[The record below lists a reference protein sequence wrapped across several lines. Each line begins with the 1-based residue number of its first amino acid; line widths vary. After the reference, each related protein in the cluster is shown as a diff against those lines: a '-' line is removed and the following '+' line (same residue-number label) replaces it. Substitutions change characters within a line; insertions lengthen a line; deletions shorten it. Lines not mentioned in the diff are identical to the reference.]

1 MKNKLVSI
9 MKKSIAVFF
18 GFALVLPALLFCSYA
33 KVEAKT
39 DGAQPESRPVL
50 QEIDIALVLDNS
62 GSMQKND
69 PQFLTREVVTNFM
82 VGFGEKAH
90 IAMIIFDQEAKLVE
104 PLADLTGLMA
114 RANFLKSLDQV
125 NYKGLFSDSPAAI
138 ERAVYELKL
147 NGRSNARKVI
157 ILLTDGIV
165 DTGNKVQDLEKTK
178 WLKEDLTQECRNA
191 GIKIFGIAF
200 TENADFSLIQTLAF
214 KTEGEYF
221 RAYAAEDIQKVFD
234 KISSLISRLP
244 SGPKLADQGIMPLSP
259 PGDATTVPASPPAAS
274 APGLFPAATSKA
286 PPLETDPV
294 VAVKET
300 PSQFKKPGSFVL
312 ILLIGIFVLLAAIV
326 MLMALNRKAGT
337 FAPGVAG
344 RSGRA
349 RYAPSMP
356 RAELIDVKN
365 ITGRKTLKLSQSLIK
380 IGRDT
385 NNDVAIPAETVS
397 SLHAT
402 IEYQDGF
409 FYLEDQSSINKTYIN
424 GKEIAPYSPIKLKS
438 GDVIKI
444 NVYKFIFILPDL
456 IPAGETVIDFSG
468 KAETQVQGATII
480 RGQVISSPDAT
491 GMPQAMLIDVKNITG
506 KKTLILNKSVIKIG
520 RGVHND
526 VAIDQHSVSGSHASI
541 QYQEG
546 SFYLEDQR
554 SKNKTRLNEKEL
566 EPHTPTK
573 LKSGDEIM
581 IDIHKFIFLLE
592 QQTPSGDTDENW

>member
-1 MKNKLVSI
+1 
-9 MKKSIAVFF
+9 MKKSITVFL
-18 GFALVLPALLFCSYA
+18 GVALVLAALLLCSYA
-33 KVEAKT
+33 KVEAKNEGT
-39 DGAQPESRPVL
+39 QPESRPVL
-50 QEIDIALVLDNS
+50 QEFDIALVLDNS

-69 PQFLTREVVTNFM
+69 PQFLTRDVVTSFM
-82 VGFGEKAH
+82 GGFGEKSR

-165 DTGNKVQDLEKTK
+165 DTGDKVQDLEKTK
-178 WLKEDLTQECRNA
+178 WLKEDLTQECKNA

-200 TENADFSLIQTLAF
+200 TENADFSLIQTLAS
-214 KTEGEYF
+214 KTGGEYF
-221 RAYAAEDIQKVFD
+221 RAYAAEDIQKVFN

-244 SGPKLADQGIMPLSP
+244 SGPDLADKGIMPTSP
-259 PGDATTVPASPPAAS
+259 PGNATTV
-274 APGLFPAATSKA
+274 PAATSKA

-294 VAVKET
+294 VAAKET
-300 PSQFKKPGSFVL
+300 PAQFKKPGSFVL
-312 ILLIGIFVLLAAIV
+312 ILLIGIFVLLAAIA
-326 MLMALNRKAGT
+326 MIMALNRKTKT

-344 RSGRA
+344 RSRSA
-349 RYAPSMP
+349 RYAPPMP

-365 ITGRKTLKLSQSLIK
+365 ITSQKTLELSKSPIK

-385 NNDVAIPAETVS
+385 NNDVAIPEETVS

-402 IEYQDGF
+402 IEYLDGF
-409 FYLEDQSSINKTYIN
+409 FYLEDQRSRNKTYIN
-424 GKEIAPYSPIKLKS
+424 GKEIAPHSLIKLKS

-468 KAETQVQGATII
+468 KTETQVHEATTV
-480 RGQVISSPDAT
+480 RGQIISTLDASA
-491 GMPQAMLIDVKNITG
+491 MPQAMLIDIKNITG

-526 VAIDQHSVSGSHASI
+526 VAIDQHSVSGYHAAI
-541 QYQEG
+541 QFKEG
-546 SFYLEDQR
+546 FFYLEDQR
-554 SKNKTRLNEKEL
+554 SKNKTRLNGEEIA
-566 EPHTPTK
+566 PHTPTK

>member
-1 MKNKLVSI
+1 
-9 MKKSIAVFF
+9 MKKSITAFF
-18 GFALVLPALLFCSYA
+18 GFALILLAALFGGYA
-33 KVEAKT
+33 QVEASKE
-39 DGAQPESRPVL
+39 GAQSESRLVL
-50 QEIDIALVLDNS
+50 QEFDIALVLDNS

-69 PQFLTREVVTNFM
+69 PHFLTRDVVTNFM
-82 VGFGEKAH
+82 VGFGENSR

-104 PLADLTGLMA
+104 PLTDLTGLMA

-147 NGRSNARKVI
+147 NGRNNARKVI

-165 DTGNKVQDLEKTK
+165 DTGDKVQDLEKTK

-191 GIKIFGIAF
+191 GIKIFGVAF
-200 TENADFSLIQTLAF
+200 TEKADFSLIQTLAF

-221 RAYAAEDIQKVFD
+221 RAYTAEDIQKVFD
-234 KISSLISRLP
+234 KISSMISRLP
-244 SGPKLADQGIMPLSP
+244 SGPELADKGIMPPSSA
-259 PGDATTVPASPPAAS
+259 DNATTAPASPPAAS
-274 APGLFPAATSKA
+274 APGVFPAATSKV
-286 PPLETDPV
+286 PPLETEPV
-294 VAVKET
+294 DAAKKT
-300 PSQFKKPGSFVL
+300 PAQFKKPGSFVL

-326 MLMALNRKAGT
+326 MIMALNRKTKT

-344 RSGRA
+344 RSRRA
-349 RYAPSMP
+349 RYAPPMP

-365 ITGRKTLKLSQSLIK
+365 ITSQKTLELSKSPIK

-409 FYLEDQSSINKTYIN
+409 FYLEDQGSINKTYIN
-424 GKEIAPYSPIKLKS
+424 GKEIAPYSLIKLKS

-444 NVYKFIFILPDL
+444 NLYKFIFILPDL

-468 KAETQVQGATII
+468 KPETQVQEATIV
-480 RGQVISSPDAT
+480 RGQIISTRDAS

-526 VAIDQHSVSGSHASI
+526 VAINQHSVSGSHAAI
-541 QYQEG
+541 QYKEG

-554 SKNKTRLNEKEL
+554 SKNKTRLNGEEIAQ
-566 EPHTPTK
+566 HTPTK

-581 IDIHKFIFLLE
+581 IDIHRFIFLLE
-592 QQTPSGDTDENW
+592 QQTPSGDTDETW

>member
-1 MKNKLVSI
+1 
-9 MKKSIAVFF
+9 MKKSITAFF
-18 GFALVLPALLFCSYA
+18 GFALILPALLFCSYA
-33 KVEAKT
+33 QVEAKKEV
-39 DGAQPESRPVL
+39 AQPESRPAL
-50 QEIDIALVLDNS
+50 IELDIALVLDNS

-69 PQFLTREVVTNFM
+69 PHFLAREVVTNFM
-82 VGFGEKAH
+82 VGFGENSR

-104 PLADLTGLMA
+104 SLTDLTGLMA
-114 RANFLKSLDQV
+114 RANFLKSLEQV

-138 ERAVYELKL
+138 ERAIYELKL

-165 DTGNKVQDLEKTK
+165 DTGDKAQDLEKTK
-178 WLKEDLTQECRNA
+178 WLKEDLAQECRNA

-200 TENADFSLIQTLAF
+200 TDKADFSLIQTLAF

-221 RAYAAEDIQKVFD
+221 RAYTVEDIQKVFD
-234 KISSLISRLP
+234 KISNLISRLP
-244 SGPKLADQGIMPLSP
+244 SGPQLADKGIMLPSP
-259 PGDATTVPASPPAAS
+259 AGSETTAPAV
-274 APGLFPAATSKA
+274 TSKA
-286 PPLETDPV
+286 PPLATEPV
-294 VAVKET
+294 VAAKKT
-300 PSQFKKPGSFVL
+300 PAQFKKPGSFVL

-326 MLMALNRKAGT
+326 MIMALNRKT
-337 FAPGVAG
+337 RMSVPGAAG
-344 RSGRA
+344 RSRRD
-349 RYAPSMP
+349 RYAPPMP

-365 ITGRKTLKLSQSLIK
+365 ITGQKTLELNKSLIK

-409 FYLEDQSSINKTYIN
+409 FYLEDQRGKNKTYIN
-424 GKEIAPYSPIKLKS
+424 GKEIAPHAPIKLKS

-444 NVYKFIFILPDL
+444 NIYKFIFILPDL

-468 KAETQVQGATII
+468 KTETQVQAATII
-480 RGQVISSPDAT
+480 RGQVMSTPEAS

-526 VAIDQHSVSGSHASI
+526 VAIDQHSVSGSHAAI
-541 QYQEG
+541 QYKEG
-546 SFYLEDQR
+546 FFYLEDQR
-554 SKNKTRLNEKEL
+554 SKNKTRLNGEEIA
-566 EPHTPTK
+566 PHTPIK
-573 LKSGDEIM
+573 LKSGDEIVF
-581 IDIHKFIFLLE
+581 DIYKFIFLLE
-592 QQTPSGDTDENW
+592 QQTPSGDTNENW

>member
-1 MKNKLVSI
+1 
-9 MKKSIAVFF
+9 MKKSITAFF
-18 GFALVLPALLFCSYA
+18 GFALILLAALFGGYA
-33 KVEAKT
+33 QVEASKE
-39 DGAQPESRPVL
+39 GAQSESHLVL
-50 QEIDIALVLDNS
+50 QEFDIALVLDNS

-69 PQFLTREVVTNFM
+69 PHFLTRDVVTNFM
-82 VGFGEKAH
+82 VGFGENSR

-104 PLADLTGLMA
+104 PLTDLTGLMA

-147 NGRSNARKVI
+147 NGRNNARKVI

-165 DTGNKVQDLEKTK
+165 DTGDKVQDLEKTK

-191 GIKIFGIAF
+191 GIKIFGVAF
-200 TENADFSLIQTLAF
+200 TEKADFSLIQTLAF

-221 RAYAAEDIQKVFD
+221 RAYTAEDIQKVFD

-244 SGPKLADQGIMPLSP
+244 SGPELADKGIMPPSSA
-259 PGDATTVPASPPAAS
+259 DNATTAPASPPAAS
-274 APGLFPAATSKA
+274 APGVFPAATSKV
-286 PPLETDPV
+286 PPLETEPV
-294 VAVKET
+294 DAAKKT
-300 PSQFKKPGSFVL
+300 PVQFKKPGSFVL

-326 MLMALNRKAGT
+326 MIMALNRKTKT

-344 RSGRA
+344 RSRRA
-349 RYAPSMP
+349 RYAPPMP

-365 ITGRKTLKLSQSLIK
+365 ITSQKTLELSKSPIK

-409 FYLEDQSSINKTYIN
+409 FYLEDQGSKNKTYIN
-424 GKEIAPYSPIKLKS
+424 GKEIAPYSLIKLKS

-468 KAETQVQGATII
+468 KPETQVQEATIV
-480 RGQVISSPDAT
+480 RGQIISTRDAS

-526 VAIDQHSVSGSHASI
+526 VAINQHSVSGSHAAI
-541 QYQEG
+541 QYKEG

-554 SKNKTRLNEKEL
+554 SKNKTRLNGEEIAQ
-566 EPHTPTK
+566 HTPTK

-581 IDIHKFIFLLE
+581 IDIHRFIFLLE

>member
-1 MKNKLVSI
+1 
-9 MKKSIAVFF
+9 MKKSITAFF
-18 GFALVLPALLFCSYA
+18 GFALILLAALFGGYA
-33 KVEAKT
+33 QVEASKE
-39 DGAQPESRPVL
+39 GAQSESRLVL
-50 QEIDIALVLDNS
+50 QEFDIALVLDNS

-69 PQFLTREVVTNFM
+69 PHFLTRDVVTNFM
-82 VGFGEKAH
+82 VGFGENSR

-104 PLADLTGLMA
+104 PLTDLTGLMA

-147 NGRSNARKVI
+147 NGRNNARKVI

-165 DTGNKVQDLEKTK
+165 DTGDKVQDLEKTK

-191 GIKIFGIAF
+191 GIKIFGVAF
-200 TENADFSLIQTLAF
+200 TEKADFSLIQTLAF

-221 RAYAAEDIQKVFD
+221 RAYTAEDIQKVFD
-234 KISSLISRLP
+234 KISSMISRLP
-244 SGPKLADQGIMPLSP
+244 SGPELADKGIMPPSSA
-259 PGDATTVPASPPAAS
+259 DNATTAPASPPAAS
-274 APGLFPAATSKA
+274 APGVFPAATSKV
-286 PPLETDPV
+286 PPLATEPV
-294 VAVKET
+294 DAAKKT
-300 PSQFKKPGSFVL
+300 PAQFKKPGSFVL

-326 MLMALNRKAGT
+326 MIMALNRKTKT

-344 RSGRA
+344 RSRRA
-349 RYAPSMP
+349 RYAPPMP

-365 ITGRKTLKLSQSLIK
+365 ITSQKTLEFNKSPIK

-402 IEYQDGF
+402 IEYQEGF
-409 FYLEDQSSINKTYIN
+409 FYLEDQGSKNKTYIN
-424 GKEIAPYSPIKLKS
+424 GKEIAPYSLIKLKS

-468 KAETQVQGATII
+468 KPETQVQEATIV
-480 RGQVISSPDAT
+480 RGQIISTRDAS

-526 VAIDQHSVSGSHASI
+526 VAINQHSVSGSHAAI
-541 QYQEG
+541 QYKEG

-554 SKNKTRLNEKEL
+554 SKNKTRLNGEEIAQ
-566 EPHTPTK
+566 HTPTK

-581 IDIHKFIFLLE
+581 IDIHRFIFLLE

>member
-1 MKNKLVSI
+1 
-9 MKKSIAVFF
+9 
-18 GFALVLPALLFCSYA
+18 
-33 KVEAKT
+33 
-39 DGAQPESRPVL
+39 
-50 QEIDIALVLDNS
+50 
-62 GSMQKND
+62 
-69 PQFLTREVVTNFM
+69 
-82 VGFGEKAH
+82 
-90 IAMIIFDQEAKLVE
+90 VE
-104 PLADLTGLMA
+104 PLTDLTGLMA

-147 NGRSNARKVI
+147 NGRNNARKVI

-165 DTGNKVQDLEKTK
+165 DTGDKVQDLEKTK

-191 GIKIFGIAF
+191 GIKIFGVAF
-200 TENADFSLIQTLAF
+200 TEKADFSLIQTLAF

-221 RAYAAEDIQKVFD
+221 RAYTAEDIQKVFD

-244 SGPKLADQGIMPLSP
+244 SGPELADKGIMPPSSA
-259 PGDATTVPASPPAAS
+259 DNATTAPASPPAAS
-274 APGLFPAATSKA
+274 APGVFPAATSKV
-286 PPLETDPV
+286 PPLETEPV
-294 VAVKET
+294 DAAKKT
-300 PSQFKKPGSFVL
+300 PAQFKKPSSFVL

-326 MLMALNRKAGT
+326 MIMALNRKTKT

-344 RSGRA
+344 RSRRA
-349 RYAPSMP
+349 RYAPPMP

-365 ITGRKTLKLSQSLIK
+365 ITSQKTLELSKSPIK

-409 FYLEDQSSINKTYIN
+409 FYLEDQGSKNKTYIN
-424 GKEIAPYSPIKLKS
+424 GKEIAPYSLIKLKS

-468 KAETQVQGATII
+468 KPETHVQEATIV
-480 RGQVISSPDAT
+480 RGQIISTRDAS

-506 KKTLILNKSVIKIG
+506 KKTLILNKNVIKIG

-526 VAIDQHSVSGSHASI
+526 VAINQHSVSGSHAAI
-541 QYQEG
+541 QYKEG

-554 SKNKTRLNEKEL
+554 SKNKTRLNGEEIA
-566 EPHTPTK
+566 PHTPTK

-592 QQTPSGDTDENW
+592 QQTPSGDTNENW

>member
-1 MKNKLVSI
+1 
-9 MKKSIAVFF
+9 MKKSITAFF
-18 GFALVLPALLFCSYA
+18 GFALILLAALFGGYA
-33 KVEAKT
+33 QVEASKE
-39 DGAQPESRPVL
+39 GAQSESRLVL
-50 QEIDIALVLDNS
+50 QEFDIALVLDNS

-69 PQFLTREVVTNFM
+69 PHFLTRDVVTNFM
-82 VGFGEKAH
+82 VGFGENSR

-104 PLADLTGLMA
+104 PLTDLTGLMA

-147 NGRSNARKVI
+147 NGRNNARKVI

-165 DTGNKVQDLEKTK
+165 DTGDKVQDLEKTK

-191 GIKIFGIAF
+191 GIKIFGVAF
-200 TENADFSLIQTLAF
+200 TEKADFSLIQTLAF

-221 RAYAAEDIQKVFD
+221 RAYTAEDIQKVFD

-244 SGPKLADQGIMPLSP
+244 SGPELADKGIMPPSSA
-259 PGDATTVPASPPAAS
+259 DNATTAPASPPAAS
-274 APGLFPAATSKA
+274 APGVFPAATSKV
-286 PPLETDPV
+286 PPLETEPV
-294 VAVKET
+294 DAAKKT
-300 PSQFKKPGSFVL
+300 PAQFKKPGSFVL

-326 MLMALNRKAGT
+326 MIMALNRKTKT

-344 RSGRA
+344 RSRRA
-349 RYAPSMP
+349 RYAPPMP

-365 ITGRKTLKLSQSLIK
+365 ITSQKTLELSKSPIK

-409 FYLEDQSSINKTYIN
+409 FYLEDQGSKNKTYIN
-424 GKEIAPYSPIKLKS
+424 GKEIAPYSLIKLKS

-468 KAETQVQGATII
+468 KPETQVQEATIV
-480 RGQVISSPDAT
+480 RGQIISTRDAS

-526 VAIDQHSVSGSHASI
+526 VAINQHSVSGSHAAI
-541 QYQEG
+541 QYKEG

-554 SKNKTRLNEKEL
+554 SKNKTRLNGEEIAQ
-566 EPHTPTK
+566 HTPTK

-581 IDIHKFIFLLE
+581 IDIHRFIFLLE

>member
-1 MKNKLVSI
+1 
-9 MKKSIAVFF
+9 MKKSITAFF
-18 GFALVLPALLFCSYA
+18 GFALILLAALFGGYA
-33 KVEAKT
+33 QVEASKE
-39 DGAQPESRPVL
+39 GAQSESRLVL
-50 QEIDIALVLDNS
+50 QEFDIALVLDNS

-69 PQFLTREVVTNFM
+69 PHFLTRDVVTNFM
-82 VGFGEKAH
+82 VGFGENSR

-104 PLADLTGLMA
+104 PLTDLTGLMA

-147 NGRSNARKVI
+147 NGRNNARKVI

-165 DTGNKVQDLEKTK
+165 DTGDKVQDLEKTK

-200 TENADFSLIQTLAF
+200 TEKADFSLIQTLAF

-221 RAYAAEDIQKVFD
+221 RAYTAEDIQKVFD

-244 SGPKLADQGIMPLSP
+244 SGPESADKGIMPPSSA
-259 PGDATTVPASPPAAS
+259 DNATTAPASPPAAS
-274 APGLFPAATSKA
+274 APGVFPAATSKV
-286 PPLETDPV
+286 PPLETEPV
-294 VAVKET
+294 DAAKKT
-300 PSQFKKPGSFVL
+300 PVQFKKPGSFVL

-326 MLMALNRKAGT
+326 MIMALNRKTKT

-344 RSGRA
+344 RSRRA
-349 RYAPSMP
+349 RYAPPMP

-365 ITGRKTLKLSQSLIK
+365 ITSQKTLELSKSPIK

-409 FYLEDQSSINKTYIN
+409 FYLEDQGSINKTYIN
-424 GKEIAPYSPIKLKS
+424 GKEIVPYSLIKLKS

-468 KAETQVQGATII
+468 KPETQVQEATIV
-480 RGQVISSPDAT
+480 RGQIISTRDAS

-526 VAIDQHSVSGSHASI
+526 VAINQHSVSGSHAAI
-541 QYQEG
+541 QYKEG

-554 SKNKTRLNEKEL
+554 SKNKTRLNGEEIAS
-566 EPHTPTK
+566 HTPVK
-573 LKSGDEIM
+573 LKSGDEIVF
-581 IDIHKFIFLLE
+581 DIYQFTFLLE

>member
-1 MKNKLVSI
+1 
-9 MKKSIAVFF
+9 MKKSITAFF
-18 GFALVLPALLFCSYA
+18 GFALILPALLFCSYA
-33 KVEAKT
+33 QVEAKKEV
-39 DGAQPESRPVL
+39 AQPESRPVL
-50 QEIDIALVLDNS
+50 QELDIALVLDNS

-69 PQFLTREVVTNFM
+69 PHFLTREVVTNFM
-82 VGFGEKAH
+82 VGFGENSR

-104 PLADLTGLMA
+104 PLTDLTGLMA
-114 RANFLKSLDQV
+114 RANFLKSLEQV

-165 DTGNKVQDLEKTK
+165 DTGDKAQDLEKTK
-178 WLKEDLTQECRNA
+178 WLKEDLAQECRNA

-200 TENADFSLIQTLAF
+200 TDKADFSLIQTLAI

-221 RAYAAEDIQKVFD
+221 RAYTVEDIQKVFD
-234 KISSLISRLP
+234 KISNLISRLP
-244 SGPKLADQGIMPLSP
+244 SGPQLADKGIMPLSP
-259 PGDATTVPASPPAAS
+259 AGSETTAPAV
-274 APGLFPAATSKA
+274 TSKA
-286 PPLETDPV
+286 PPLATEPV
-294 VAVKET
+294 VAAKKT
-300 PSQFKKPGSFVL
+300 PAQFKKPGSFVL

-326 MLMALNRKAGT
+326 MIMALNRKT
-337 FAPGVAG
+337 RMSVPGAAG
-344 RSGRA
+344 RSRRA
-349 RYAPSMP
+349 RYAPPMP

-365 ITGRKTLKLSQSLIK
+365 ITGQKTLELSKSLIK

-385 NNDVAIPAETVS
+385 NNDVAIPEETVS

-409 FYLEDQSSINKTYIN
+409 FYLEDQRGKNKTYIN
-424 GKEIAPYSPIKLKS
+424 GKEIAPYAPIKLKS

-456 IPAGETVIDFSG
+456 IPAGDTVIDFSG
-468 KAETQVQGATII
+468 KTETQVQAATII
-480 RGQVISSPDAT
+480 RGQVMSTLDAS

-526 VAIDQHSVSGSHASI
+526 VAIDQHSVSGSHAAI
-541 QYQEG
+541 QYKEG

-554 SKNKTRLNEKEL
+554 SKNKTQLNGEEIA
-566 EPHTPTK
+566 PHTPIK
-573 LKSGDEIM
+573 LKSGDEIVF
-581 IDIHKFIFLLE
+581 DIYKFIFLLE
-592 QQTPSGDTDENW
+592 QQTPSGDTNENW

>member
-1 MKNKLVSI
+1 

-18 GFALVLPALLFCSYA
+18 GFALVLPALLLYSYA
-33 KVEAKT
+33 KVEAKKE
-39 DGAQPESRPVL
+39 GAQPESRPVL
-50 QEIDIALVLDNS
+50 QEFDIALVLDNS

-69 PQFLTREVVTNFM
+69 PQFLAREVVTNFM
-82 VGFGEKAH
+82 VGFGKNSR

-104 PLADLTGLMA
+104 PLTDLTGLMA

-147 NGRSNARKVI
+147 NGRKNAHKVI

-200 TENADFSLIQTLAF
+200 TEKADFSLIQTLAF
-214 KTEGEYF
+214 KTEGEYL
-221 RAYAAEDIQKVFD
+221 RAYTVEDIQKVFD
-234 KISSLISRLP
+234 KINSLISSLP
-244 SGPKLADQGIMPLSP
+244 SGPELADKGIMPPSP
-259 PGDATTVPASPPAAS
+259 AGNATTAPASPPAAS
-274 APGLFPAATSKA
+274 APGVFPAATPKA
-286 PPLETDPV
+286 PPLETEPA
-294 VAVKET
+294 VAAKKT
-300 PSQFKKPGSFVL
+300 TAQFQKPGPLVL
-312 ILLIGIFVLLAAIV
+312 VLLIGIFVLLAAIV
-326 MLMALNRKAGT
+326 MIMTLNRKAKT
-337 FAPGVAG
+337 SVTADAG
-344 RSGRA
+344 RFPRA
-349 RYAPSMP
+349 RHALPLP

-365 ITGRKTLKLSQSLIK
+365 ITGKKTMELSKSLIR
-380 IGRDT
+380 IGRDP
-385 NNDVAIPAETVS
+385 NNDIAIPEETVS

-409 FYLEDQSSINKTYIN
+409 FYLEDQRSKNKTYIN
-424 GKEIAPYSPIKLKS
+424 GKEIVPYSPIKLKS

-456 IPAGETVIDFSG
+456 IPAGKTVIDFSG
-468 KAETQVQGATII
+468 KAETQVQAATIA
-480 RGQVISSPDAT
+480 RGQVISTLDVS

-506 KKTLILNKSVIKIG
+506 KKTLILNKSVIQIG

-526 VAIDQHSVSGSHASI
+526 IAIDQHSVSGSHAAI
-541 QYQEG
+541 QYKEG

-554 SKNKTRLNEKEL
+554 SKNKTRLNREEIA
-566 EPHTPTK
+566 PHTPIK

>member
-1 MKNKLVSI
+1 
-9 MKKSIAVFF
+9 MKKSITAFF
-18 GFALVLPALLFCSYA
+18 GFALILLAALFGGYA
-33 KVEAKT
+33 QVEASKE
-39 DGAQPESRPVL
+39 GAQSESRLVL
-50 QEIDIALVLDNS
+50 QEFDIALVLDNS

-69 PQFLTREVVTNFM
+69 PHFLTRDVVTNFM
-82 VGFGEKAH
+82 VGFGENSR

-104 PLADLTGLMA
+104 PLTDLTGLMA

-147 NGRSNARKVI
+147 NGRNNARKVI

-165 DTGNKVQDLEKTK
+165 DTGDKVQDLEKTK

-191 GIKIFGIAF
+191 GIKIFGVAF
-200 TENADFSLIQTLAF
+200 TEKADFSLIQTLAF

-221 RAYAAEDIQKVFD
+221 RAYTAEDIQKVFD
-234 KISSLISRLP
+234 KISSMISRLP
-244 SGPKLADQGIMPLSP
+244 SGPELADKGIMPPSSA
-259 PGDATTVPASPPAAS
+259 DNATTAPASPPAAS
-274 APGLFPAATSKA
+274 APGVFPAATSKV
-286 PPLETDPV
+286 PPLATEPV
-294 VAVKET
+294 DAAKKT
-300 PSQFKKPGSFVL
+300 PAQFKKPGSFVL

-326 MLMALNRKAGT
+326 MIMALNRKTKT

-344 RSGRA
+344 RSRRA
-349 RYAPSMP
+349 RYAPPMP

-365 ITGRKTLKLSQSLIK
+365 ITSQKTLELSKSPIK

-402 IEYQDGF
+402 IEYQEGF
-409 FYLEDQSSINKTYIN
+409 FYLEDQGSKNKTYIN
-424 GKEIAPYSPIKLKS
+424 GKEIAPYSLIKLKS

-468 KAETQVQGATII
+468 KPETQVQEATIV
-480 RGQVISSPDAT
+480 RGQIISTRDAS

-526 VAIDQHSVSGSHASI
+526 VAINQHSVSGSHAAI
-541 QYQEG
+541 QYKEG

-554 SKNKTRLNEKEL
+554 SKNKTRLNGEEIAQ
-566 EPHTPTK
+566 HTPTK

-581 IDIHKFIFLLE
+581 IDIHRFIFLLE

>member
-1 MKNKLVSI
+1 
-9 MKKSIAVFF
+9 MKKSITAFF
-18 GFALVLPALLFCSYA
+18 GFALVLPALLFCSYS
-33 KVEAKT
+33 KVEAKKEVS
-39 DGAQPESRPVL
+39 QPESRHVL
-50 QEIDIALVLDNS
+50 QELDIALVLDNS

-82 VGFGEKAH
+82 VGFGQNSR
-90 IAMIIFDQEAKLVE
+90 IAMIIFDQEARLVQ
-104 PLADLTGLMA
+104 PLTDLTGLMA

-147 NGRSNARKVI
+147 NGRSNARKVV

-165 DTGNKVQDLEKTK
+165 DTGDKVQDLEKTK

-200 TENADFSLIQTLAF
+200 TEKADFSLIQTLAF

-221 RAYAAEDIQKVFD
+221 RAYTAEDIQKIFD
-234 KISSLISRLP
+234 IISSQISRLP
-244 SGPKLADQGIMPLSP
+244 SGPKLADKGITPPSPAGNTTTAPAPL
-259 PGDATTVPASPPAAS
+259 
-274 APGLFPAATSKA
+274 PAATSKA
-286 PPLETDPV
+286 PPLGPEPV
-294 VAVKET
+294 ASAKKT
-300 PSQFKKPGSFVL
+300 PAQFKRPGSFVL

-326 MLMALNRKAGT
+326 MIMALNRKTKT
-337 FAPGVAG
+337 FAPGAAG
-344 RSGRA
+344 RSRRA
-349 RYAPSMP
+349 RYAPPMP

-365 ITGRKTLKLSQSLIK
+365 ITSQKTLELRESLIK

-385 NNDVAIPAETVS
+385 SNYVAIPEETVS

-409 FYLEDQSSINKTYIN
+409 FYLEDQRSKNKTYIN
-424 GKEIAPYSPIKLKS
+424 GKEIAPYASIKLKS
-438 GDVIKI
+438 GDVITI

-468 KAETQVQGATII
+468 KTETQVQEATIV
-480 RGQVISSPDAT
+480 RGQVISTLDAS

-506 KKTLILNKSVIKIG
+506 KKTLILNKRVIQIG

-526 VAIDQHSVSGSHASI
+526 VAIDQHSVSGSHAAI
-541 QYQEG
+541 HFREG
-546 SFYLEDQR
+546 CFYLEDQR
-554 SKNKTRLNEKEL
+554 SKNKTRLNGEEL
-566 EPHTPTK
+566 APHTPTK
-573 LKSGDEIM
+573 LKSGDEIV

>member
-1 MKNKLVSI
+1 MKNKSVSI
-9 MKKSIAVFF
+9 HNMKKSITAFLGV
-18 GFALVLPALLFCSYA
+18 ALVLAALLLCSYA
-33 KVEAKT
+33 KVEAKNEGT
-39 DGAQPESRPVL
+39 QPESRPVL
-50 QEIDIALVLDNS
+50 QEFDIALVLDNS

-69 PQFLTREVVTNFM
+69 PQFLTRDVVTNFM
-82 VGFGEKAH
+82 GGFGEKSR

-165 DTGNKVQDLEKTK
+165 DTGDKVQDLEKTK
-178 WLKEDLTQECRNA
+178 WLKEDLTQECKNA

-214 KTEGEYF
+214 KTGGEYF
-221 RAYAAEDIQKVFD
+221 RAYAAEDIQKVFN

-244 SGPKLADQGIMPLSP
+244 SGPDLADKGIMPTSP
-259 PGDATTVPASPPAAS
+259 PGNATTV
-274 APGLFPAATSKA
+274 PAATSKA

-294 VAVKET
+294 VAAKET
-300 PSQFKKPGSFVL
+300 PAQFKKPGSFVL
-312 ILLIGIFVLLAAIV
+312 ILLIGIFVLLAAIA
-326 MLMALNRKAGT
+326 MIMALNRKTKT
-337 FAPGVAG
+337 FAPGVAS
-344 RSGRA
+344 RSRRA
-349 RYAPSMP
+349 RYAPPMP

-365 ITGRKTLKLSQSLIK
+365 ITSQKTLELSKSPIK

-385 NNDVAIPAETVS
+385 NNDVAIPEETVS

-402 IEYQDGF
+402 IEYLDGF
-409 FYLEDQSSINKTYIN
+409 FYLEDQRSKNKTYIN
-424 GKEIAPYSPIKLKS
+424 GKEIAPHSLIKLKS

-468 KAETQVQGATII
+468 KTETQVHEATIV
-480 RGQVISSPDAT
+480 RGQIISTLDASA
-491 GMPQAMLIDVKNITG
+491 MPQAMLIDIKNITG

-526 VAIDQHSVSGSHASI
+526 VAIDQHSVSGSHAAI
-541 QYQEG
+541 QFKEG
-546 SFYLEDQR
+546 FFYLEDQR
-554 SKNKTRLNEKEL
+554 SKNKTRLNGEEIA
-566 EPHTPTK
+566 PHTPTK

>member
-1 MKNKLVSI
+1 
-9 MKKSIAVFF
+9 MKKSITAFF
-18 GFALVLPALLFCSYA
+18 GFALILLAALFGGYA
-33 KVEAKT
+33 QVEASKE
-39 DGAQPESRPVL
+39 GAQSESRLVL
-50 QEIDIALVLDNS
+50 QEFDIALVLDNS

-69 PQFLTREVVTNFM
+69 PHFLTRDVVTNFM
-82 VGFGEKAH
+82 VGFGENSR

-104 PLADLTGLMA
+104 PLTDLTGLMA

-147 NGRSNARKVI
+147 NGRNNARKVI

-165 DTGNKVQDLEKTK
+165 DTGDKVQDLEKTK

-191 GIKIFGIAF
+191 GIKIFGVAF
-200 TENADFSLIQTLAF
+200 TEKADFSLIQTLAF

-221 RAYAAEDIQKVFD
+221 RAYTAEDIQKVFD
-234 KISSLISRLP
+234 KISSMISRLP
-244 SGPKLADQGIMPLSP
+244 SGPELADKGIMPPSSA
-259 PGDATTVPASPPAAS
+259 DNATTAPASPPAAS
-274 APGLFPAATSKA
+274 APGVFPAATSRV
-286 PPLETDPV
+286 PPLETEPV
-294 VAVKET
+294 VAAKKT
-300 PSQFKKPGSFVL
+300 PAQFKKPGSFVL

-326 MLMALNRKAGT
+326 MIMALNRRTKM

-344 RSGRA
+344 RSRGV
-349 RYAPSMP
+349 RYAPPMP

-365 ITGRKTLKLSQSLIK
+365 ITSQKTLELSKSPIK

-409 FYLEDQSSINKTYIN
+409 FYLEDQGSKNKTYIN
-424 GKEIAPYSPIKLKS
+424 GKEIIPYSLIKLKS

-468 KAETQVQGATII
+468 KPETLVQEATIV
-480 RGQVISSPDAT
+480 RGQVISTLDAS

-506 KKTLILNKSVIKIG
+506 KKTLILNKSVIQIG

-526 VAIDQHSVSGSHASI
+526 IAIDQHSVSGSHAAV
-541 QYQEG
+541 QYKEG

-554 SKNKTRLNEKEL
+554 SKNKTRLNGEEIA
-566 EPHTPTK
+566 PHTPIK

-592 QQTPSGDTDENW
+592 QQTPSGDTNENW

>member
-1 MKNKLVSI
+1 MKNKYVSI
-9 MKKSIAVFF
+9 HNMKKTIALFF

-33 KVEAKT
+33 KVEAKKE
-39 DGAQPESRPVL
+39 GAQPEPRPVL

-82 VGFGEKAH
+82 VGFEEKAR

-104 PLADLTGLMA
+104 PLTDLTGLMA

-147 NGRSNARKVI
+147 NGRNNARKVI

-165 DTGNKVQDLEKTK
+165 DTGDKVQDLEKTK

-200 TENADFSLIQTLAF
+200 TEKADFSLIQTLAF

-221 RAYAAEDIQKVFD
+221 RAYTAEDIQKVFD

-244 SGPKLADQGIMPLSP
+244 SGPEFADKGIMPPSP
-259 PGDATTVPASPPAAS
+259 AGNATAAPASLPAAK
-274 APGLFPAATSKA
+274 SKA
-286 PPLETDPV
+286 PLLDPEPV
-294 VAVKET
+294 VAAKKT
-300 PSQFKKPGSFVL
+300 PAQFKRSGSFVL

-326 MLMALNRKAGT
+326 MIMALNRKT
-337 FAPGVAG
+337 KTLAPEAAG
-344 RSGRA
+344 RSRRA
-349 RYAPSMP
+349 RYAPPMP
-356 RAELIDVKN
+356 RVELIDVKN
-365 ITGRKTLKLSQSLIK
+365 ITGQKTLELSKSLIK

-385 NNDVAIPAETVS
+385 SNDVAIPAETVS

-409 FYLEDQSSINKTYIN
+409 FYLADQRSKNKTYLN
-424 GKEIAPYSPIKLKS
+424 GKKIAPYSPIKLKS

-468 KAETQVQGATII
+468 KTETQVQEATII
-480 RGQVISSPDAT
+480 RGQVISTLDAS

-506 KKTLILNKSVIKIG
+506 KKTLILNKNVIKIG

-526 VAIDQHSVSGSHASI
+526 VSIDQHSVSGSHAAI
-541 QYQEG
+541 QYKDG

-554 SKNKTRLNEKEL
+554 SKNKTRLNEKEIA
-566 EPHTPTK
+566 PHTPTK

-581 IDIHKFIFLLE
+581 IDTHKFIFLLE

>member
-1 MKNKLVSI
+1 
-9 MKKSIAVFF
+9 MKKSITAFF
-18 GFALVLPALLFCSYA
+18 GFALILLAALFGGYA
-33 KVEAKT
+33 QVEASKE
-39 DGAQPESRPVL
+39 GAQSESRLVL
-50 QEIDIALVLDNS
+50 QEFDIALVLDNS

-69 PQFLTREVVTNFM
+69 PHFLTRDVVTNFM
-82 VGFGEKAH
+82 VGFGENSR

-104 PLADLTGLMA
+104 PLTDLTGLMA

-147 NGRSNARKVI
+147 NGRNNARKVI

-165 DTGNKVQDLEKTK
+165 DTGDKVQDLEKTK

-191 GIKIFGIAF
+191 GIKIFGVAF
-200 TENADFSLIQTLAF
+200 TEKADFSLIQTLAF

-221 RAYAAEDIQKVFD
+221 RAYTAEDIQKVFD
-234 KISSLISRLP
+234 KISSMISRLP
-244 SGPKLADQGIMPLSP
+244 SGPELADKGIMPPSSA
-259 PGDATTVPASPPAAS
+259 DNATTAPASPPAAS
-274 APGLFPAATSKA
+274 APGVFPAATSKV
-286 PPLETDPV
+286 PPLETEPV
-294 VAVKET
+294 DAAKKT
-300 PSQFKKPGSFVL
+300 PAQFKKPGSFVL

-326 MLMALNRKAGT
+326 MIMALNRKTKT

-344 RSGRA
+344 RSRRA
-349 RYAPSMP
+349 RYAPPMP

-365 ITGRKTLKLSQSLIK
+365 ITSQKTLELSKSPIK

-409 FYLEDQSSINKTYIN
+409 FYLEDQGSINKTYIN
-424 GKEIAPYSPIKLKS
+424 GKEIAPYSLIKLKS

-444 NVYKFIFILPDL
+444 NIYKFIFILPDL

-468 KAETQVQGATII
+468 KPETQVQEATIV
-480 RGQVISSPDAT
+480 RGQIISTRDAS

-526 VAIDQHSVSGSHASI
+526 VAINQHSVSGSHAAI
-541 QYQEG
+541 QYKEG

-554 SKNKTRLNEKEL
+554 SKNKTRLNGEEIAQ
-566 EPHTPTK
+566 HTPTK

-581 IDIHKFIFLLE
+581 IDIHRFIFLLE

>member
-1 MKNKLVSI
+1 
-9 MKKSIAVFF
+9 MKKSITAFF
-18 GFALVLPALLFCSYA
+18 GFALILLAALFGGYA
-33 KVEAKT
+33 QVEASKE
-39 DGAQPESRPVL
+39 GAQSESRLVL
-50 QEIDIALVLDNS
+50 QEFDIALVLDNS

-69 PQFLTREVVTNFM
+69 PHFLTRDVVTNFM
-82 VGFGEKAH
+82 VGFGENSR

-104 PLADLTGLMA
+104 PLTDLTGLMA

-147 NGRSNARKVI
+147 NGRNNARKVI

-165 DTGNKVQDLEKTK
+165 DTGDKVQDLEKTK

-200 TENADFSLIQTLAF
+200 TEKADFSLIQTLAF

-221 RAYAAEDIQKVFD
+221 RAYTAEDIQKVFD
-234 KISSLISRLP
+234 KISSMISRLP
-244 SGPKLADQGIMPLSP
+244 SGPDLADKGIMPPSSA
-259 PGDATTVPASPPAAS
+259 DNATTAPASPPAAS
-274 APGLFPAATSKA
+274 APGVFPAATSKV
-286 PPLETDPV
+286 PPLETEPV
-294 VAVKET
+294 DAAKKT
-300 PSQFKKPGSFVL
+300 PVQFKKPGSFVL

-326 MLMALNRKAGT
+326 MIMALNRKTKT

-344 RSGRA
+344 RSRRA
-349 RYAPSMP
+349 RYAPPMP

-365 ITGRKTLKLSQSLIK
+365 ITSQKTLELSKSPIK

-409 FYLEDQSSINKTYIN
+409 FYLEDQGSKNKTYIN
-424 GKEIAPYSPIKLKS
+424 GKEIVPYSLIKLKS

-468 KAETQVQGATII
+468 KPETQVQEATIV
-480 RGQVISSPDAT
+480 RGQIISTRDAS

-506 KKTLILNKSVIKIG
+506 KKTLILNKNVIKIG

-526 VAIDQHSVSGSHASI
+526 VAINQHSVSGSHAAI
-541 QYQEG
+541 QYKEG

-554 SKNKTRLNEKEL
+554 SKNKTRLNGEEIAQ
-566 EPHTPTK
+566 HTPTK

-581 IDIHKFIFLLE
+581 IDIHRFIFLLE

>member
-1 MKNKLVSI
+1 
-9 MKKSIAVFF
+9 MKKSITAFF
-18 GFALVLPALLFCSYA
+18 GFALILLAALFGSYA
-33 KVEAKT
+33 QVEAKKE
-39 DGAQPESRPVL
+39 GAQPESRPVL
-50 QEIDIALVLDNS
+50 QEFDIALVLDNS

-82 VGFGEKAH
+82 VGFGKNSR
-90 IAMIIFDQEAKLVE
+90 IAMIIFDQEAKLVQ
-104 PLADLTGLMA
+104 PLTDLTGLMA
-114 RANFLKSLDQV
+114 RANFLKSLEQV
-125 NYKGLFSDSPAAI
+125 NYKGLFTDSPAAI

-147 NGRSNARKVI
+147 NGRSNARKLI

-165 DTGNKVQDLEKTK
+165 DTGDKVQDLEKTK

-200 TENADFSLIQTLAF
+200 TEKADFNLMQTLAF

-221 RAYAAEDIQKVFD
+221 RAYTAEDIQKVFD
-234 KISSLISRLP
+234 KISRLP
-244 SGPKLADQGIMPLSP
+244 SGQELADKGIMQPSP
-259 PGDATTVPASPPAAS
+259 AGNATTAPASPPAK
-274 APGLFPAATSKA
+274 SKA
-286 PPLETDPV
+286 PPLDPEPA
-294 VAVKET
+294 VAAKKT
-300 PSQFKKPGSFVL
+300 PAQFKRPGSFVL
-312 ILLIGIFVLLAAIV
+312 ILLIGIFVLLAAIA
-326 MLMALNRKAGT
+326 MIMALNRKTKT

-344 RSGRA
+344 RSRRA
-349 RYAPSMP
+349 RYAPPMP

-365 ITGRKTLKLSQSLIK
+365 ITSQKTLELRESLIK

-385 NNDVAIPAETVS
+385 NNYVAIPEETVS

-409 FYLEDQSSINKTYIN
+409 FYLEDQRSKNKTYIN
-424 GKEIAPYSPIKLKS
+424 GKEIAPYASIKLKS
-438 GDVIKI
+438 GDVITI

-456 IPAGETVIDFSG
+456 IPAGETVVDFSG
-468 KAETQVQGATII
+468 KTETQVQAATIV
-480 RGQVISSPDAT
+480 RGQVISTLDAS

-506 KKTLILNKSVIKIG
+506 KKTLILNKSVIQIG

-526 VAIDQHSVSGSHASI
+526 VAIDQHSVSGSHAAI
-541 QYQEG
+541 QYKKG

-554 SKNKTRLNEKEL
+554 SKNKTRLNGEEL
-566 EPHTPTK
+566 APHTPTK
-573 LKSGDEIM
+573 LKSGDEIV

>member
-1 MKNKLVSI
+1 LKNKSVTI

-18 GFALVLPALLFCSYA
+18 GFALVLPALIFCSYA
-33 KVEAKT
+33 KVEAKNE
-39 DGAQPESRPVL
+39 GAQPESHLLL
-50 QEIDIALVLDNS
+50 QEFDIALVLDNS

-82 VGFGEKAH
+82 VGFGEKSR

-165 DTGNKVQDLEKTK
+165 DTGDKAQDLGKTK
-178 WLKEDLTQECRNA
+178 WLKEDLIQECRNA

-200 TENADFSLIQTLAF
+200 TENADFSLMQTLAF

-244 SGPKLADQGIMPLSP
+244 SGPELADKGIMPPSP
-259 PGDATTVPASPPAAS
+259 PGNATTVPAPPPAAS
-274 APGLFPAATSKA
+274 APGVLPAATSKA
-286 PPLETDPV
+286 PPLEADSV

-300 PSQFKKPGSFVL
+300 PALFKKPGSFVF

-326 MLMALNRKAGT
+326 MILALNRKNKP
-337 FAPGVAG
+337 FAPGTAG
-344 RSGRA
+344 PSHRS
-349 RYAPSMP
+349 RYAPPMP

-365 ITGRKTLKLSQSLIK
+365 ITGQKTLKLSKSPIM

-385 NNDVAIPAETVS
+385 SNDVAIPEETVS
-397 SLHAT
+397 SLHTT

-409 FYLEDQSSINKTYIN
+409 FYLEDQRSKNKTYLN
-424 GKEIAPYSPIKLKS
+424 GKEIVPYSPIKLKS

-468 KAETQVQGATII
+468 KTDTPVHEATII
-480 RGQVISSPDAT
+480 RGQVMPALDAS

-506 KKTLILNKSVIKIG
+506 KKTLILNKSVIQIG

-526 VAIDQHSVSGSHASI
+526 VAIDQHSVSGSHAAI
-541 QYQEG
+541 QCKEG
-546 SFYLEDQR
+546 SFYLEDLR
-554 SKNKTRLNEKEL
+554 SKNKTRLNEKEIA
-566 EPHTPTK
+566 PHTPMK

-581 IDIHKFIFLLE
+581 IDTHKFIFLLE